1 MSIIRFMSKK
11 IEAAVHLIVFNLII
25 WIIAVSMLMLA
36 WNYLVGDFFNM
47 QKMTIPVAVGIILI
61 RNSLTISAGN
71 K

>member
-1 MSIIRFMSKK
+1 MSKK
-11 IEAAVHLIVFNLII
+11 LETIIHLIVFNLII

-47 QKMTIPVAVGIILI
+47 QKMTVPVAVGIILI
-61 RNSLTISAGN
+61 RNSLTLSADN

>member
-1 MSIIRFMSKK
+1 MSEKLETII
-11 IEAAVHLIVFNLII
+11 HLIVFNLII

-47 QKMTIPVAVGIILI
+47 QKMTVPVAVGIILI
-61 RNSLTISAGN
+61 RNSLTLSADN

>member
-1 MSIIRFMSKK
+1 MSKK

-61 RNSLTISAGN
+61 RNSLTLNADN

>member
-1 MSIIRFMSKK
+1 MSKK
-11 IEAAVHLIVFNLII
+11 IEAAVHLIVFNLMV

-36 WNYLVGDFFNM
+36 WNHLVGDFFNM
-47 QKMTIPVAVGIILI
+47 QKMTVPVAVGIILI

>member
-1 MSIIRFMSKK
+1 MKLMSKK
-11 IEAAVHLIVFNLII
+11 LETIIHLIVFNLII

-47 QKMTIPVAVGIILI
+47 QKMTVPVAVGIILI
-61 RNSLTISAGN
+61 RNSLTLSADN

>member
-1 MSIIRFMSKK
+1 MSKK
-11 IEAAVHLIVFNLII
+11 IEAAVHLIVFNLMV

-47 QKMTIPVAVGIILI
+47 QKMTVPVAVGIILI